1 MVSARGGNAN
11 ALILRVDLMRQASF
25 AHPLPP
31 VGVDQRSGARGEER
45 RKVAPLG
52 LAEEVRLTF

>member
-11 ALILRVDLMRQASF
+11 TLILLVDPMRRALF

-31 VGVDQRSGARGEER
+31 EGVDQRSGARGKELW
-45 RKVAPLG
+45 KVAPLG
-52 LAEEVRLTF
+52 LLEEVRLTF